1 MMKSF
6 LAAAGLSLVM
16 LAMPVGHSGSGV
28 PAGLIGSSP
37 ALADVDIDVDINLEL
52 KKFGKISCRRGER
65 IVERAGFR
73 RVQPRDCSGRRYV
86 YTGRKH
92 GDRFLIRVDSRRAR
106 IVDVDRM

>member
-1 MMKSF
+1 MMKSL
-6 LAAAGLSLVM
+6 LAATGLSLVM
-16 LAMPVGHSGSGV
+16 LAMPVGHSGGA

-37 ALADVDIDVDINLEL
+37 ALADVDIDINVEL

-86 YTGRKH
+86 YSGRRN

-106 IVDVDRM
+106 IVDVDRL